1 MAVLVE
7 RSTDELPFANICILG
22 IDVFVAA
29 SIDGGEALRGHERP
43 AAFVVIDPDARKGLM
58 WLVDLDLGQLYA
70 PSVDLVPTSGAK
82 ALRVQAH
89 ALTRLIG
96 ARIGTIVIDDV

>member
-1 MAVLVE
+1 
-7 RSTDELPFANICILG
+7 
-22 IDVFVAA
+22 
-29 SIDGGEALRGHERP
+29 
-43 AAFVVIDPDARKGLM
+43 M

-96 ARIGTIVIDDV
+96 ARIGSIVIDDV

>member
-7 RSTDELPFANICILG
+7 RSTDKLPFANICILG

-43 AAFVVIDPDARKGLM
+43 TAFVVIDPDA
-58 WLVDLDLGQLYA
+58 
-70 PSVDLVPTSGAK
+70 
-82 ALRVQAH
+82 
-89 ALTRLIG
+89 
-96 ARIGTIVIDDV
+96 